1 MNLLTLIKNLFRA
14 AKLLSVDDSG
24 ALRLGQVY
32 SLGKN
37 QTAMIFSPYGLMHN
51 PPENS
56 LVIIWNQQA
65 QDSNSIGIAD
75 DPNNRTLKDLSS
87 GEVALGNYLTG
98 HYIYF
103 DESGKCKLYTDNL
116 DVIVNQD
123 CLVTTDSLQ
132 IQVAED
138 ITITAKNLTATCS
151 EDCEINAVNIDLNAS
166 GAVGITATGNLNLA
180 AAGITMAASTVTHGG
195 VNVGG
200 NHYHTQGND
209 SDGSV
214 EQDTSGPQ

>member
-1 MNLLTLIKNLFRA
+1 MNILNFIKNLFRA

-24 ALRLGQVY
+24 ALRLGRVY

-56 LVIIWNQQA
+56 LAIIWNQQA

-75 DPNNRTLKDLSS
+75 DPNNRTLKNLSP

-98 HYIYF
+98 HYIFF
-103 DESGKCKLYTDNL
+103 DENGKCKLYTDNL

-123 CLVTTDSLQ
+123 CLVTADNLVV
-132 IQVAED
+132 QVAED

-151 EDCEINAVNIDLNAS
+151 ENCEINAVDIDL
-166 GAVGITATGNLNLA
+166 TALGNINLSA
-180 AAGITMAASTVTHGG
+180 ADIAFSATTVTHDG
-195 VNVGG
+195 VNIGKD
-200 NHYHTQGND
+200 HYHTQDDD
-209 SDGSV
+209 SGGSV